1 LTSAD
6 IRIAREAIASVHWEG
21 LFTPI
26 GMKPT
31 GNVPSVLGGF
41 DWGGPSYDPERR
53 ILVRAGESLC
63 DDCAALSPRAGKGN
77 SSHAGRAVEGPLPI
91 DLLRRAVDQLR
102 AWRVVLPVHS
112 TIERLV
118 ASVATGAQQEIF
130 ERVTSELPSELKEP
144 LDELLQPPDG
154 DNCSRLFRLKEYPAH
169 ASAPAI
175 IIGRFISLW
184 QER

>member
-1 LTSAD
+1 VNRFATIVQLYP
-6 IRIAREAIASVHWEG
+6 REQEKEI
-21 LFTPI
+21 L
-26 GMKPT
+26 PT
-31 GNVPSVLGGF
+31 L
-41 DWGGPSYDPERR
+41 
-53 ILVRAGESLC
+53 
-63 DDCAALSPRAGKGN
+63 
-77 SSHAGRAVEGPLPI
+77 GRAVEGPLPI

-130 ERVTSELPSELKEP
+130 ERITSELPLELKEP

-154 DNCSRLFRLKEYPAH
+154 DNRSRLFRLKEYPPH

-175 IIGRFISLW
+175 IKYI
-184 QER
+184 ERYRLVEEIVANRITLGDIDARMVDYLAQLAKR